1 MNIDNNVKH
10 QRKYTWLNLQG
21 LNNTDYHLTILYIR
35 QYTVLYL
42 RLCYNVKNSKIYIY
56 FTTYIDAC
64 YVYFQKKKNCKNFTH
79 SWPSLRVP
87 SQNVDFYTVILTF
100 KKKD

>member
-35 QYTVLYL
+35 QYTVLYM

-64 YVYFQKKKNCKNFTH
+64 YVYFQKKKIVK
-79 SWPSLRVP
+79 
-87 SQNVDFYTVILTF
+87 ILHTAGQALEYLHKMLIF
-100 KKKD
+100 IQ